1 MEIGLDERR
10 NFHNMRLDGQL
21 KSKWFLLKFSDELGD
36 VSQLMVGLW
45 SESFVGFGEQ
55 ALVEEL
61 DGQGDDGLVREV
73 EVEGHFGEVDEF
85 FEDFFAELSFQ
96 NAREVAI
103 DVDA

>member
-10 NFHNMRLDGQL
+10 DFHNMRLDGQL